1 MAPMNNLKLTN
12 YRIFILSAIL
22 WLTIDLAS
30 KNIVMQPGFDRIV
43 LIEDILSFSPQTNEG
58 IAFGI
63 QLNFALQIAATFLIL
78 GTLLY
83 IGFRHILPQ
92 KRNVLLNQ
100 ILLGII
106 VGGAI
111 GNLVNRLA
119 LGHVIDFIVLKP
131 FPVFNIADLG
141 ITIGLI
147 ILFFLNIETKN
158 Q

>member
-1 MAPMNNLKLTN
+1 MKKLKAN
-12 YRIFILSAIL
+12 HYRVFILSVIL
-22 WLTIDLAS
+22 WLTIDLAT
-30 KNIVMQPGFDRIV
+30 KNMVAQPGFDRIV
-43 LIEDILSFSPQTNEG
+43 LIKNILSLSPQTNEG

-63 QLNFALQIAATFLIL
+63 PLTFPLQIVTTLLVL
-78 GTLLY
+78 GALLY
-83 IGFRHILPQ
+83 IGFKQILPQ

-131 FPVFNIADLG
+131 FPVFNIADIG

-147 ILFFLNIETKN
+147 ILFFLNIETENKKT
-158 Q
+158 